1 MINSKFVTGKT
12 IDEVWFSLLLELC
25 KTGRIYKITEGSC
38 AGSFRVEFDFVAG
51 TIYEPVQYT
60 EGHVRLPL
68 AVTVPQGCP
77 CPTTDAD
84 IEEYFVNY
92 IMDGNL
98 EPNEH
103 YRYSTFIVG
112 GNYKIPYFEVPSPC
126 DPNKVT
132 GNVMGQHNYSVV
144 VPNQLQ
150 WCINHYK
157 KKGFGNN
164 HCCMSISYP
173 ESNLAYDISYTNESE
188 RQTSP
193 CLRLIDTK
201 IINED
206 GVNYLCMNCYFRS
219 WDLWGGWPVNMGGIA
234 LLQEYMAS
242 ELGVEVGSLSFTSKG
257 LHVYSSTIEPLMI
270 KTGQIE
276 ILDRFKKYI
285 KE

>member
-1 MINSKFVTGKT
+1 
-12 IDEVWFSLLLELC
+12 LELC
-25 KTGRIYKITEGSC
+25 RDGRIYRITEGSC
-38 AGSFRVEFDFVAG
+38 AGSFRIEFDFVAG

-60 EGHVRLPL
+60 GGHVRLPL
-68 AVTVPQGCP
+68 AVTVPQGVP
-77 CPTTDAD
+77 QPTTDAD

-112 GNYKIPYFEVPSPC
+112 GRYKIPEIKISDEMFFMPHLNQLVL
-126 DPNKVT
+126 
-132 GNVMGQHNYSVV
+132 

-157 KKGFGNN
+157 QKGFGNN
-164 HCCMSISYP
+164 HCCISVSYP
-173 ESNLAYDISYTNESE
+173 ESNLAYDIPYTNESE

-201 IINED
+201 IIKDE
-206 GVNYLCMNCYFRS
+206 GIYKLCINCYFRS
-219 WDLWGGWPVNMGGIA
+219 WDLWGGFPVNIGGLS
-234 LLQEYMAS
+234 LLQEYMAG

-257 LHVYSSTIEPLMI
+257 LHVYSSTIEPLMM
-270 KTGQIE
+270 KTGYSD
-276 ILDRFKKYI
+276 ILDRFKKYVG
-285 KE
+285 E